1 MSDTIEIELN
11 EEMYISDP
19 EPAPAPAP
27 EPVPEP
33 APTPEPV
40 PEPEPVAEPESVVEK
55 KKERKPK
62 SSRRKI
68 AATPVKALK
77 AIGFSDELVQEND
90 VFVSKTV
97 PDAALTLV
105 TKSVVNVDSIIGD
118 DGNLTEYLDVKMKSS
133 QFDLFSNFEESLLEK
148 ALASKEQWFRQPD
161 MDDAFLV
168 SSFKRFCDPETK
180 TVTFRV
186 HDNINGWK
194 NCKDAK
200 QRIRIIVQTGGAIFT
215 RSQFG
220 CPFTVIAL
228 QPAEDE
234 NQYLFDPEEHSC
246 FENISSHDLA
256 TVLD

>member
-1 MSDTIEIELN
+1 MNDTIEIELN

-19 EPAPAPAP
+19 EPAPEPAP
-27 EPVPEP
+27 E
-33 APTPEPV
+33 
-40 PEPEPVAEPESVVEK
+40 PEPEPVAAPEPVVEPEPVVKNKEK
-55 KKERKPK
+55 KPR

-68 AATPVKALK
+68 AATPVKVLK
-77 AIGFSDELVQEND
+77 TIGFSDELVQEND
-90 VFVSKTV
+90 VFVSKTT
-97 PDAALTLV
+97 PDAPMTFV
-105 TKSVVNVDSIIGD
+105 TKSVVNVESIIGD
-118 DGNLTEYLDVKMKSS
+118 DGNLNEYMTVKMKSS

-148 ALASKEQWFRQPD
+148 ALANKEQWFRQPD

-220 CPFTVIAL
+220 CPFTVIAV

-234 NQYLFDPEEHSC
+234 NQYLFDPDEHSC
-246 FENISSHDLA
+246 FEKISTNDLA
-256 TVLD
+256 TTLD